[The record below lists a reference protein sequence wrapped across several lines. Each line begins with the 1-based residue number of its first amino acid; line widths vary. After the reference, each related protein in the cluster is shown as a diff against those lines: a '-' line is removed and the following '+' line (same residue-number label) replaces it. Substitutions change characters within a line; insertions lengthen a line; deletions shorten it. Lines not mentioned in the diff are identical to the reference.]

1 MQFTAILWQ
10 EYVIFKRK
18 FWSITTGSMIAPVLY
33 LIAFGWGLGSGMKVG
48 GESYVSFV
56 IPGIIA
62 LSTMTASFST
72 IANNINISRIYDKTF
87 EEFMIAPVNM
97 LIYAAGKITAGAL
110 RGMYSALLIILLS
123 VIFNAGVRIDL
134 YFIFII
140 ALNCFVFSALGF
152 TAGIVIDSH
161 ADMGKFTNFII
172 TPMSF
177 LCGTF
182 FPLDKMPPGLREFI
196 WLLPLTHTSLG
207 LRSVWEDAVDMLLHP
222 LILIFYF
229 IILLLI
235 GIRVCKSAE

>member
-1 MQFTAILWQ
+1 MQFTTILWQ
-10 EYVIFKRK
+10 EYIIFKRK

-48 GESYVSFV
+48 GTSYVSFV

-62 LSTMTASFST
+62 LSTMTMSFST

-87 EEFMIAPVNM
+87 EEFMIAPMNM
-97 LIYAAGKITAGAL
+97 FIYAIAKITAGAL
-110 RGMYSALLIILLS
+110 RGMYSALLIIILS
-123 VIFNAGVRIDL
+123 VIFNAGVHIDL

-140 ALNCFVFSALGF
+140 VLNCFVFSALGF

-182 FPLDKMPPGLREFI
+182 FPLDKMPFGLKEFI
-196 WLLPLTHTSLG
+196 CLLPLTHTSLG
-207 LRSVWEDAVDMLLHP
+207 LRSSGEDALNKLLHP
-222 LILIFYF
+222 VILLLYL
-229 IILLLI
+229 IILLAV
-235 GIRVCKSAE
+235 GVRVCKKAE

>member
-33 LIAFGWGLGSGMKVG
+33 LIAFGWGLGNGIKVA
-48 GESYVSFV
+48 GESYISFV

-62 LSTMTASFST
+62 LSTMTMSFST

-97 LIYAAGKITAGAL
+97 FVYATGKITAGAL

-123 VIFNAGVRIDL
+123 LIFNTGVHMDS
-134 YFIFII
+134 YFILII
-140 ALNCFVFSALGF
+140 VLNCLVFSALGF
-152 TAGIVIDSH
+152 MAGVVIDSH

-182 FPLDKMPPGLREFI
+182 FTLDRMPVVLKEFI

-207 LRSVWEDAVDMLLHP
+207 LRSNGEDALNMLLHP
-222 LILIFYF
+222 LILLLYF
-229 IILLLI
+229 VVLLVL
-235 GIRVCKSAE
+235 GVKVCKKAE